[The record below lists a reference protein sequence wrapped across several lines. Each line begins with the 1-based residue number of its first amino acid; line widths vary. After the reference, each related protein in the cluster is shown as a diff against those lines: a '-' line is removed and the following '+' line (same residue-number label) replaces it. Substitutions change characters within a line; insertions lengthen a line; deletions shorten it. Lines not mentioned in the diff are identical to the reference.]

1 MRTARFVCVAVLA
14 AALAAASAHA
24 QAPDACDN
32 ADGAW
37 NGAQFVLATA
47 PAAGARV
54 RPGFTVSGCSATFDG
69 SVTWKLVA
77 RDGTQ
82 LANGYA
88 RGGSAGAGRFEFK
101 VDYVATELRLAQ
113 LEVEA
118 PRGGEVELAR
128 TVLPLVLLPPP
139 PPEAPVPGAVPSGS
153 WRLRKMNGAPVPGDA
168 EMSLEISGGRAG
180 GMGACNQWGATW
192 NASGGVV
199 ALGPVAATKK
209 NCLGPAM
216 NLERRYFAALAA
228 AKKYA
233 LRGHEMEL
241 ADEKGTPL
249 LVFVSGA
256 GPDSGVATGPTTYRC
271 EGGRTFSVEF
281 DPQQQRAILIIG
293 GRALTLK
300 QVAGASG
307 ASYSDGRT
315 TLRTKG
321 RQAYIEENGAVTVR
335 DCSAEVRR

>member
-1 MRTARFVCVAVLA
+1 MRTALFAGLAVLA
-14 AALAAASAHA
+14 ATLSAGPVHA
-24 QAPDACDN
+24 QTPDACDN
-32 ADGAW
+32 GDGAW
-37 NGAQFVLATA
+37 NGAQFVLATE

-54 RPGFTVSGCSATFDG
+54 RPGFTVSGCSSTYDG
-69 SVTWKLVA
+69 SITWKLVG

-82 LANGYA
+82 LAAGFA

-101 VDYVATELRLAQ
+101 VDYVATALRLAQ
-113 LEVEA
+113 LEVQAPQGSEA
-118 PRGGEVELAR
+118 ELAR

-153 WRLRKMNGAPVPGDA
+153 WKLRKMNGAPVPPDVV
-168 EMSLEISGGRAG
+168 MSLEIAGGRAG

-192 NASGGVV
+192 NATGGVV
-199 ALGPVAATKK
+199 TLGPVAATKK

-281 DPQQQRAILIIG
+281 DPQQQRAILILG

-300 QVAGASG
+300 QIPGASG

-321 RQAYIEENGAVTVR
+321 RQAYIEESGAVTIR
-335 DCSAEVRR
+335 DCSAAKP